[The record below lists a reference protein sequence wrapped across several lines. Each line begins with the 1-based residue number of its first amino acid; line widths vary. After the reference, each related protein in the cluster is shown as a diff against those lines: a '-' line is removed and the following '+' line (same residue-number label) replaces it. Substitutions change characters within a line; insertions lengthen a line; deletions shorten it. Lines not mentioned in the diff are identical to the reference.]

1 MARKTKQEAE
11 ETRGNILNTALDI
24 IYDKGYAR
32 STFVDIAK
40 RIKLT
45 KGAVYWHF
53 KNKPDLFLAL
63 GRQMEEKIDNSL
75 HDLYSNTSNLS
86 NLKRALYEIVQLT
99 AGDEQLR
106 KYYSIVYYR
115 IEWTEELLTIK
126 QFFDLQNQMMLEW
139 IEETLAYAQTE
150 GKIPEEKKIPIL
162 ARALLQLFGGLLAY
176 CLDRAEDRNDHYLK
190 IVQIGLDTF
199 FAGMQ
204 AKDRPVNEA
213 GCQ

>member
-11 ETRGNILNTALDI
+11 ETRVNILNAALDI

-53 KNKPDLFLAL
+53 KNKPDLFLSL
-63 GRQMEEKIDNSL
+63 GRQMEEKIENSL

-86 NLKRALYEIVQLT
+86 DLKRALYQIVQLT
-99 AGDEQLR
+99 AGDGQLR
-106 KYYSIVYYR
+106 KYYTIVYYR
-115 IEWTEELLTIK
+115 MEWTEELLTIK
-126 QFFDLQNQMMLEW
+126 QFFNLQSQMLLEW
-139 IEETLAYAQTE
+139 IEETLAFAQTE
-150 GKIPEEKKIPIL
+150 GEIPEEKNIPFL
-162 ARALLQLFGGLLAY
+162 ARALLEIVGGLLAY
-176 CLDRAEDRNDHYLK
+176 CLDRADDRNDHVLE
-190 IVQIGLDTF
+190 IVQTGLDTF

-204 AKDRPVNEA
+204 AKDESASEA